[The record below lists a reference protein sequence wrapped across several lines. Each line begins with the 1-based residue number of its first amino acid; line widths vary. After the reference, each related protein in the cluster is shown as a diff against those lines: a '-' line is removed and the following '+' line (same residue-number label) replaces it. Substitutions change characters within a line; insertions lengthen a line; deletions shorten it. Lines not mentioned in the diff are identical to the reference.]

1 MPTVSL
7 DTDDPGLRE
16 EIHQLL
22 LAAEQGGLSPETV
35 TTKVLNLLVTYAH
48 LNRGELTA
56 DDVTYY
62 AKSLIE
68 WISATIKS
76 NDPQSVGAIC
86 SLWDGESWDSIK
98 EKLLTEASVWHVW
111 WMDGVRKYIAID
123 RGWLLDST
131 EGMVQKTLS
140 N

>member
-1 MPTVSL
+1 MPTISVS
-7 DTDDPGLRE
+7 TEDPGLRE

-22 LAAEQGGLSPETV
+22 IVAEQGGLSPETV

-48 LNRGELTA
+48 LNQGELTA
-56 DDVTYY
+56 DEVTYY
-62 AKSLIE
+62 TNSLIE
-68 WISATIKS
+68 WISSTIKS
-76 NDPQSVGAIC
+76 GNPQSIDAIS
-86 SLWDGESWDSIK
+86 SLWDGESWDSIQ
-98 EKLLTEASVWHVW
+98 EKLLTEAGVWHVW

-123 RGWLLDST
+123 KGWLPDST